1 MLNDKEKLKG
11 KKPYAF
17 IEFKETTSGELALA
31 LHDLELGD
39 SKISV
44 KLARLEQPTMKQTLG

>member
-1 MLNDKEKLKG
+1 MKG

-17 IEFKETTSGELALA
+17 IEFKDPTSGELALA

-39 SKISV
+39 GKVSV
-44 KLARLEQPTMKQTLG
+44 KLARLEQPTMRQTLG